1 MDKPNE
7 ITKITATRSP
17 LRKWYMTTL
26 GKYQVSNIRYVPTMS
41 LIGMVFYTR
50 TWILIAS

>member
-7 ITKITATRSP
+7 ITKRTTTRSF
-17 LRKWYMTTL
+17 LKKWYMTTL

-41 LIGMVFYTR
+41 IIGMVFYTR